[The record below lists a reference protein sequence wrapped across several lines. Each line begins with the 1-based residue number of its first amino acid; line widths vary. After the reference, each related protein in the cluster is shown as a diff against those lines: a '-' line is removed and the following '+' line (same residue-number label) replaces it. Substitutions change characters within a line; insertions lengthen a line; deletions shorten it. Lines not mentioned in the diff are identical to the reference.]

1 MANIT
6 TTAASVPEVHGKHDV
21 SCVAFQ
27 TLVFSLGITE
37 VALWAVVW
45 SGWFW
50 LALPLVLV
58 AAHLM
63 HGLLIGFH
71 EASHGLLRKSRR
83 LNEFD
88 GVILGVFTFLPFS
101 LYRVVHQM
109 HHMHLATERDTEL
122 WPFVITKAPRW
133 ARRLAAF
140 LELTVGLF
148 YSPFIFLRVF
158 LRRPSLVRSRKVRR
172 RIWAELALAVVV
184 WTVILT
190 AITFFGVWKYFL
202 WMYLVPGL
210 IAANLQSWRKYI
222 EHVGL
227 TGNTVNSSTRSI
239 VPKSWLGHLFAYTLL
254 LEHYHGVHHQNAGLP
269 HRVLPQF
276 TSVLIPK
283 RPDDV
288 AQLMSYRQEL
298 PELIRSLATHSVGSQ
313 LCVST
318 ICRFREHREFVAN
331 KKPTDEA
338 LRDERAYLH

>member
-1 MANIT
+1 MVSLATI
-6 TTAASVPEVHGKHDV
+6 AEPVPDVQDEHGISSVT
-21 SCVAFQ
+21 FQ
-27 TLVFSLGITE
+27 TLVISVVLSETAIWFTVRAGW
-37 VALWAVVW
+37 LWLTV
-45 SGWFW
+45 
-50 LALPLVLV
+50 PLVLV
-58 AAHLM
+58 TAHLM

-88 GVILGVFTFLPFS
+88 GVILGVFSFLPFS

-122 WPFVITKAPRW
+122 WPLVITKAPRW
-133 ARRLAAF
+133 ARRLAAL

-148 YSPFIFLRVF
+148 YSPLIFLRVF
-158 LRRPSLVRSRKVRR
+158 LHRPSLVRSRKVRR
-172 RIWAELALAVVV
+172 RIWAELAIAVVV
-184 WTVILT
+184 WTAILT
-190 AITFFGVWKYFL
+190 AIAFLGVWKYFL

-254 LEHYHGVHHQNAGLP
+254 HEPYHGVHHQNAGLP

-288 AQLMSYRQEL
+288 APFMSYREAL
-298 PELIRSLATHSVGSQ
+298 PDLIRSLANPRVGAQWCDATESR
-313 LCVST
+313 L
-318 ICRFREHREFVAN
+318 REHREFVAN
-331 KKPTDEA
+331 KKPTNKA
-338 LRDERAYLH
+338 LRDEKAYLH